1 MGKGFISVVIASAL
15 GTVLAGF
22 LMARLGGGK

>member
-1 MGKGFISVVIASAL
+1 MGKGFLSVVIASAL

-22 LMARLGGGK
+22 IMSKMGK